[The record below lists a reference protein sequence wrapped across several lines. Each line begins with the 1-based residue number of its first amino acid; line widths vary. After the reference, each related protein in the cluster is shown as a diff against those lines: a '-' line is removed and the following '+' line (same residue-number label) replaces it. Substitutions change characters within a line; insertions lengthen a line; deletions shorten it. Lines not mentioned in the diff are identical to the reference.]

1 MYITRRA
8 LAIAVGVL
16 LLTGASSSVS
26 SASFSASQML
36 PVVMTFSVPD
46 RTVLEVLQPKQ
57 PAPLVVVNPTPTETK
72 APAVVAPEPV
82 KTEVPV
88 VATPTPTVTEV
99 APTVTPDAVV
109 DPPSTDSTEPKVDN
123 GPETP

>member
-1 MYITRRA
+1 MHVNRRA
-8 LAIAVGVL
+8 LAITAGVL

-46 RTVLEVLQPKQ
+46 RTVFEVLQPKQ
-57 PAPLVVVNPTPTETK
+57 PAPLVVVNPTPTEIK

-82 KTEVPV
+82 KVEVPA